1 MFTMW
6 HDITVGSWR
15 LGMLESVE
23 IHRSVELLA
32 DTAVIRLPGSEYNAA
47 LDVES
52 RIRRGDRVTVRLGYL
67 ETEILTEF
75 EGWVQRVGTDNGA
88 ITLECEDDLFRMRV
102 ALRDRQLEKVSLK
115 DLLNGVLSE
124 IGGYTLD
131 CSYDW
136 TYDRF
141 VINTATGYDV
151 LAKVQEESGAD
162 IYLDGTVLHVHP
174 PGQMTGREVIYDFA
188 QNVQSCDL
196 QYRRSDERRV
206 RVVVKALMPDG
217 TVRESEYGAAGGDK
231 VEVRCAATD
240 DASMRSR
247 GESEV
252 RRLSFDGYDGSITGW
267 LVPYV
272 CPGDSAVLYD
282 RDYEYKNGK
291 YFVQAVTTTF
301 GSSGGTRKIELG
313 FRLY

>member
-1 MFTMW
+1 
-6 HDITVGSWR
+6 
-15 LGMLESVE
+15 MLESVE

-52 RIRRGDRVTVRLGYL
+52 RIRRGDRVTVRLGYW
-67 ETEILTEF
+67 ETEIMTEF

-88 ITLECEDDLFRMRV
+88 ITIECEDDLFRMRV

-217 TVRESEYGAAGGDK
+217 TVRESEYGPAGGDK

-272 CPGDSAVLYD
+272 RPGDSVVLHD

-313 FRLY
+313 FRLN

>member
-6 HDITVGSWR
+6 HDITVGNWR

-52 RIRRGDRVTVRLGYL
+52 RIRRGDRVTVRLGYW
-67 ETEILTEF
+67 ETEIMTEF

-115 DLLNGVLSE
+115 ELLNGVLSE

-217 TVRESEYGAAGGDK
+217 TVRESEYGPAGGDK

-272 CPGDSAVLYD
+272 RPGDSVVLHD

-313 FRLY
+313 FRLN

>member
-1 MFTMW
+1 
-6 HDITVGSWR
+6 
-15 LGMLESVE
+15 MLESVE

-52 RIRRGDRVTVRLGYL
+52 RIRRGDRVTVRLGYW
-67 ETEILTEF
+67 ETEIMTEF

-217 TVRESEYGAAGGDK
+217 TVRESEYGPAGGDK

-272 CPGDSAVLYD
+272 RPGDSVVLHD

-313 FRLY
+313 FRLN

>member
-6 HDITVGSWR
+6 HDITVGNWR

-52 RIRRGDRVTVRLGYL
+52 RIRRGDRVTVRLGYW

-217 TVRESEYGAAGGDK
+217 TVRASEDGPAGGDK
-231 VEVRCAATD
+231 EEVRCAATD
-240 DASMRSR
+240 AASMRSR

-272 CPGDSAVLYD
+272 RPGDSVVLHD

-313 FRLY
+313 FRLN

>member
-1 MFTMW
+1 
-6 HDITVGSWR
+6 
-15 LGMLESVE
+15 MLESVE

-52 RIRRGDRVTVRLGYL
+52 RIRRGDRVTVRLGYW
-67 ETEILTEF
+67 ETEIMTEF

-217 TVRESEYGAAGGDK
+217 TVRESEYGPAGGDK

-252 RRLSFDGYDGSITGW
+252 RRLSFNGYDGSITGW

-272 CPGDSAVLYD
+272 RPGDSVVLHD

-313 FRLY
+313 FRLN

>member
-6 HDITVGSWR
+6 HDITVGNWR

-52 RIRRGDRVTVRLGYL
+52 RIRRGDRVTVRLGYW
-67 ETEILTEF
+67 ETEIMTEF

-217 TVRESEYGAAGGDK
+217 TVRESEYGPAGGDK

-247 GESEV
+247 GESEI

-272 CPGDSAVLYD
+272 RPGDSVVLHD

-313 FRLY
+313 FRLN

>member
-1 MFTMW
+1 
-6 HDITVGSWR
+6 
-15 LGMLESVE
+15 MLESVE

-52 RIRRGDRVTVRLGYL
+52 RIRRGDRVTVRLGYW

-217 TVRESEYGAAGGDK
+217 TVRESEYGPAGGDK

-272 CPGDSAVLYD
+272 RPGDSVVLHD

-313 FRLY
+313 FRLN

>member
-6 HDITVGSWR
+6 HDITVGNWR

-52 RIRRGDRVTVRLGYL
+52 RIRRGDRVTVRLGYW
-67 ETEILTEF
+67 ETEIMTEF

-217 TVRESEYGAAGGDK
+217 TVRESEYGPAGGDK

-272 CPGDSAVLYD
+272 RPGDSVVLHD

-313 FRLY
+313 FRLN